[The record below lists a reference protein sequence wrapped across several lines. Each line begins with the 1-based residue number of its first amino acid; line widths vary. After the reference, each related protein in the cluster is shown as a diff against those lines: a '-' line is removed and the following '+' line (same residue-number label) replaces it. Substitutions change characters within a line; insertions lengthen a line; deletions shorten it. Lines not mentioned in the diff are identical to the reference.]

1 MSLQGRNGAPYEIPV
16 ELLTYVDE
24 GGNPDAFI
32 VDVIRSAAAANEAAK
47 GKVEAFRYVFQF
59 ELPFSNPAP
68 KEDLLLILSTDDF
81 IY

>member
-16 ELLTYVDE
+16 ELLTYVDD

-47 GKVEAFRYVFQF
+47 GKVEAFRYVSSFIF
-59 ELPFSNPAP
+59 SAPPLPKRKIFNSA
-68 KEDLLLILSTDDF
+68 K
-81 IY
+81 

>member
-68 KEDLLLILSTDDF
+68 KDDF